1 MNLQKIYKVISVW
14 LWSIIV
20 MTLLLLALYVSMG
33 RHYLPQLGGY
43 KNQLISELETRADI
57 NLSVGSVEGF
67 WSQLSPGI
75 SLANVNI
82 PSPTDEGLPGI
93 SIDELE
99 ATVNFFSSVMAFS
112 PLIDSLVIR
121 NPDIHFYE
129 GQNGLWMPAGFPMG
143 DSTTGSSPAL
153 IKELIEAASYVKVE
167 NADIYF
173 HPKGRADWAVAG
185 ININLYQGVGVRLSK
200 IMIENIAGKVVL
212 EVDAESKGNF
222 GDSNFRVKAHGLM
235 NELDIIPLLT
245 LLGINNIG
253 ASGLNGD
260 VWFNW
265 HSSKG
270 GSLQGNLATDDFRV
284 SSSQHNNATKLSNLK
299 AGYLI
304 DINPDASFQMWVTDL
319 AVEWKNSVYSLA
331 NFNLGRSENND
342 FYISVGEAN
351 IARLLKLVSRI
362 VKLPAKLADVLTT
375 INPQGILQNI
385 YVNKV
390 GSVAGVDGVSFS
402 AKVKR
407 LNTIAWSGAPGVDDL
422 SGYVT
427 GNALSGRFDIDAK
440 DLLLA
445 FPGIYDNK
453 IPASRLLGSV
463 AWSIGETEVVVNSG
477 PLVVVGDFGNGN
489 AQLDLVIPFKKS
501 AANYPLMS
509 LLIGVKDFDVK
520 YRNQV
525 IPAVVGESLIEWL
538 DQSILAGNASE
549 VGFIYYGS
557 LLKSDIDRQVVQVE
571 MNATGASLKYDP
583 AWPIAEN
590 IATKVIVSNGDTRG
604 YVKSA
609 TIYDSVLDNIN
620 VEVIP
625 KDGIINLEV
634 SGDIDGPATDIL
646 TLFKETSLKEI
657 LGPAVDTW
665 QSTGNY
671 SATINL
677 AMPLISGAVPG
688 IIIDG
693 ELHDVDLEKSDANLK
708 FTKLRGDIS
717 YTTDNG
723 LSSKNID
730 GGFWGQKFQANIK
743 ALDKQTVVTIKGS
756 VEMAEVQ
763 QWLQQPV
770 LGFAVGAAQFEGELI
785 IAGADNGGVQLVIRS
800 PMTGV
805 AIDLPEPFFK
815 AREETMVF
823 KANIGLAGG
832 VYPVVLSLGDLAKM
846 SLVTGSENKDFRG
859 VLTVGGEKLAALPEA
874 GMVLTGAINKVS
886 LEDWLSVIDR
896 YEKFASVAGQ
906 TENQTTS
913 QSSNSVFI
921 DDLKIGEFDA
931 FGQLINHSTVGLQF
945 VGGRWV
951 VDMEHERLRGRAL
964 LPSETQQLKLDL
976 DYIHLPLVADA
987 ATDAETTDSLVEK
1000 STDADIDALGGINP
1014 NQYVPMLVV
1023 SRSTF
1028 IDDTNLGSWA
1038 FKFSPSD
1045 SGAIISGIKADVS
1058 GMRVSGFDDEQ
1069 GGDLFWTVNN
1079 GVMKS
1084 EFSGILSADNV
1095 GKVFEAQAMAPPI
1108 VSETARF
1115 ITNVS
1120 WAGSPAA
1127 IALERF
1133 NGDIQIDMRDGQFLQ
1148 TAGTATG
1155 ALKLIG
1161 VLNFNNLVRRLQL
1174 DFSDLYKKGLS
1185 YSSVDGIMLFNDG
1198 LLTIEEPLH
1207 VKGPSSDFKMTGSL
1221 DLDQET
1227 IDGEL
1232 VVTLP
1237 ITSNL
1242 PWIVALVGGVPA
1254 AAGTYLAS
1262 LIFKEQLNKLS
1273 SAVYKMSGT
1282 WSEPVIAFDRL
1293 FDIKQKKK

>member
-1 MNLQKIYKVISVW
+1 MNLQKIYNVISVW
-14 LWSIIV
+14 LWSTIV
-20 MTLLLLALYVSMG
+20 TALLLLALYVSMG
-33 RHYLPQLGGY
+33 RHYLPQLEAY
-43 KNQLISELETRADI
+43 KNQLVSAVETRAGI
-57 NLSVGSVEGF
+57 KLTVGSLEGF

-82 PSPTDEGLPGI
+82 PSPADAALPGI
-93 SIDELE
+93 SIGELE
-99 ATVNFFSSVMAFS
+99 ATVNFFSSVMALS

-129 GQNGLWMPAGFPMG
+129 GEGGQWMLAGFPVD
-143 DSTTGSSPAL
+143 DSSTESSSAP
-153 IKELIEAASYVKVE
+153 IKELIEAASYVQVE

-173 HPKGRADWAVAG
+173 HPRDSTDWAVAG
-185 ININLYQGVGVRLSK
+185 INIDLYQGVGVRLSK
-200 IMIENIAGKVVL
+200 IMIEDIAGKVVL
-212 EVDAESKGNF
+212 EVDAESRGSF
-222 GDSNFRVKAHGLM
+222 GDSNFRVKAHGIM
-235 NELDIIPLLT
+235 NELDIIPVLT

-253 ASGLNGD
+253 TSGLNGD

-265 HSSKG
+265 QSSKG
-270 GSLQGNLATDDFRV
+270 GSLQGNLATDNFRV
-284 SSSQHNNATKLSNLK
+284 SSSKHNNATKLSNLK
-299 AGYLI
+299 ADYLI

-319 AVEWKNSVYSLA
+319 ALEWKNSVYSLA
-331 NFNLGRSENND
+331 DFNLTRSENND
-342 FYISVGEAN
+342 FNISVREAN
-351 IARLLKLVSRI
+351 IARLLKLVGRV
-362 VKLPAKLADVLTT
+362 VKLPTKLADILGA
-375 INPQGILQNI
+375 ISPQGILQNI
-385 YVNKV
+385 YVNKA
-390 GSVAGVDGVSFS
+390 GNVAGVDGVSFS
-402 AKVKR
+402 AKVKS
-407 LNTIAWSGAPGVDDL
+407 LNTLAWDGAPGVDDL

-427 GNALSGRFDIDAK
+427 ANALSGRFDIDAK

-463 AWSIGETEVVVNSG
+463 AWSVGDTEVLVNSG
-477 PLVVVGDFGNGN
+477 PLVVVGDFGSGN
-489 AQLDLVIPFKKS
+489 AQLDLAIPFKKS
-501 AANYPLMS
+501 ADNYPLMS
-509 LLIGVKDFDVK
+509 LLIGVTDFDVK

-557 LLKSDIDRQVVQVE
+557 LLKNDTNRQVVQVE
-571 MNATGASLKYDP
+571 LDATDAALKYDP
-583 AWPIAEN
+583 AWPVAEN

-609 TIYDSVLDNIN
+609 TIYDSVLSNIN
-620 VEVIP
+620 VDVIP
-625 KDGIINLEV
+625 KDGIIDLEV
-634 SGDIDGPATDIL
+634 SGDIDGPAANIL
-646 TLFKETSLKEI
+646 TLFKETSLKEM

-677 AMPLISGAVPG
+677 AMPLVSGAAPKIV
-688 IIIDG
+688 ITG
-693 ELHDVDLEKSDANLK
+693 ELHDVDLEKSDANLQ
-708 FTKLRGDIS
+708 FTKLHGDIS

-723 LSSKNID
+723 LSSENID
-730 GGFWGQKFQANIK
+730 GGLWGQNFQANIK
-743 ALDKQTVVTIKGS
+743 TLDQQTVVNLKGAI
-756 VEMAEVQ
+756 EITEVQ

-770 LGFAVGAAQFEGELI
+770 LGFAVGKAQVEGELI
-785 IAGADNGGVQLVIRS
+785 IANENDGGVQLKIRS
-800 PMTGV
+800 SMNGV

-815 AREETMVF
+815 AREEIMIF
-823 KANIGLAGG
+823 NANIGLAGG
-832 VYPVVLSLGDLAKM
+832 NYPAILSLGDLVTM
-846 SLVTGSENKDFRG
+846 SLVPGSVNKDFKG
-859 VLTVGGEKLAALPEA
+859 VVAVGGEKLAVLPDA
-874 GMVLTGAINKVS
+874 GMVLTGSINKVS
-886 LEDWLSVIDR
+886 LEDWLAVIDR
-896 YEKFASVAGQ
+896 YDRFASVAEQ
-906 TENQTTS
+906 AENKTTN
-913 QSSNSVFI
+913 QSSSPVSI
-921 DDLKIGEFDA
+921 DGLKIGEFDA
-931 FGQLINHSTVGLQF
+931 FGQTIYHSIVGLQL
-945 VGGRWV
+945 VDGRWTA
-951 VDMEHERLRGRAL
+951 DMEHERLRGRAL
-964 LPSETQQLKLDL
+964 LPNKTEQLRLDL
-976 DYIHLPLVADA
+976 DYIYLPLVVDVVS
-987 ATDAETTDSLVEK
+987 DVETTNRVVEK
-1000 STDADIDALGGINP
+1000 TIAADIDALGDVDP
-1014 NQYVPMLVV
+1014 TQYMSMSVV

-1028 IDDTNLGSWA
+1028 IDDTNLGSWT

-1069 GGDLFWTVNN
+1069 GGDLFWTINN

-1084 EFSGILSADNV
+1084 EFSGILSANNV
-1095 GKVFEAQAMAPPI
+1095 GKIFEAQDMAPPI
-1108 VSETARF
+1108 VSEKARF

-1120 WAGSPAA
+1120 WTGSPAA
-1127 IALERF
+1127 ITLKGF

-1155 ALKLIG
+1155 ALKLFG

-1185 YSSVDGIMLFNDG
+1185 YSSVDGIMLFNNG
-1198 LLTIEEPLH
+1198 LLKIEEPLH
-1207 VKGPSSDFKMTGSL
+1207 VRGPSSDFKMTGSL

-1242 PWIVALVGGVPA
+1242 PWVVALVGGVPA

-1262 LIFKEQLNKLS
+1262 LIFKKQLNKLS
-1273 SAVYKMSGT
+1273 SAVYKISGT

-1293 FDIKQKKK
+1293 FDIK